1 MKIQREALEKTF
13 RAQPHGLYW
22 ISGDEPLLNIESADL
37 LRRLAKDSG
46 YLERERYVMEH
57 NSDWEPIMAS
67 VGTLSLFASQKFI
80 DIQFN
85 AKFNDKFKAAMA
97 YLVEQRDDQTLI
109 VLSTTKVEA
118 SATKAKWFNSIEQ
131 HATHLPIWPIKS
143 DEFKQWIVTRLES
156 EQLAIED
163 DALAILAQRTEGNLL
178 AASQEISALKLLD
191 SDGILTAE
199 KILEA
204 TADSARYD
212 AFQLIEHALK
222 GDISAAIRAL
232 NGLRGEG
239 TEPIIVLSAI
249 AANIRQL
256 MAVKKLLAARSAN
269 DAELKRLGIFFNRV
283 HLMREAA
290 KRLTAVSLKMALEYC
305 ASADEAIKTSQT
317 DYAWHQLEKL
327 SLLLS
332 GMMPEEVS

>member
-1 MKIQREALEKTF
+1 MKIQREALEKSF
-13 RAQPHGLYW
+13 RSQPHGLYW

-37 LRRLAKDSG
+37 IRRLAKHQG

-67 VGTLSLFASQKFI
+67 VGSLSLFASQKFI

-85 AKFNDKFKAAMA
+85 AKFNDKFKAALA
-97 YLVEQRDDQTLI
+97 YLVEHRNDETLI
-109 VLSTTKVEA
+109 LVSTAKVES
-118 SATKAKWFNSIEQ
+118 SATKAKWFKAIEQ
-131 HATHLPIWPIKS
+131 HAVHLPIWPIKS
-143 DEFKQWIVTRLES
+143 SEFKEWLSSRLKAEGVQV
-156 EQLAIED
+156 EN
-163 DALAILAQRTEGNLL
+163 DALTMLAQRTEGNLL

-191 SDGILTAE
+191 NGERLTAE
-199 KILEA
+199 IVLQA

-222 GDISAAIRAL
+222 GDINASVRAL
-232 NGLRGEG
+232 YGLRGEG

-256 MAVKKLLAARSAN
+256 MAVKKLLVARNAN
-269 DAELKRLGIFFNRV
+269 DGELKRLGIFFNRV

-290 KRLTAVSLKMALEYC
+290 KRLTAASLKAALEYC
-305 ASADEAIKTSQT
+305 ASADESIKTSQA
-317 DYAWHQLEKL
+317 DRAWHQLEQV
-327 SLLLS
+327 SLLLA
-332 GMMPEEVS
+332 GMMPEEVT

>member
-13 RAQPHGLYW
+13 RSQPHGLYW

-37 LRRLAKDSG
+37 LRGLAKDSG

-67 VGTLSLFASQKFI
+67 VGSLSLFASQKFI

-97 YLVEQRDDQTLI
+97 YLVEHSDDQTLI
-109 VLSTTKVEA
+109 LLSTAKVES
-118 SATKAKWFNSIEQ
+118 SATKAKWFKGIEQ
-131 HATHLPIWPIKS
+131 HATHIPIWPIKS
-143 DEFKQWIVTRLES
+143 NEFKEWLVARLKS
-156 EQLAIED
+156 QQLAVED

-191 SDGILTAE
+191 NDGVLTAE
-199 KILEA
+199 RILEA

-222 GDISAAIRAL
+222 GDIPAAVRAL
-232 NGLRGEG
+232 YGLRGEG

-256 MAVKKLLAARSAN
+256 MAVKKLLVARNAN
-269 DAELKRLGIFFNRV
+269 DGELKRLGIFFNRV

-305 ASADEAIKTSQT
+305 ATADESIKTSQA
-317 DYAWHQLEKL
+317 DSAWHQLEQV
-327 SLLLS
+327 SLLLA